1 VRQVDNRDV
10 AQLLNEIADLLDLQG
25 VAFKPV
31 AYRRAARNI
40 EDMDQPVADVV
51 AKGALR
57 DIPGVGDAIAKKV
70 EEYVQ
75 TGKLPYLEKL
85 RSEVPLGLIELLKV
99 PDIGPKTAIVLHR
112 DLGITNLQELR
123 EAAENHRLR
132 GHKGFG
138 EKTEEK
144 ILQGINMLQAK
155 GERMLLGDALPIAE
169 GIVEYLRANASVE
182 KISIGGSLRRGKE
195 TIGDIDILVG
205 DNNPARVMDSFTGH
219 PFVQTVLMKGPT
231 KSSVLL
237 QKGIQVDIRAVETG
251 SWGAA
256 LQYFTGSKEHN
267 VATRKIGVDMGL
279 KLNEYGLFE
288 RDSGRKVAGA
298 TEEEVYRA
306 LGLTYIEPELRED
319 GGEIE
324 AAREGR
330 LPRILEHSSIRGDFH
345 MHTDWSDGGNRIEDM
360 AARAVSKNY
369 EFIGITDHSQSL
381 KIAGGLTPDRL
392 RKQID
397 AVRKAEDA
405 LGGRIRLLSGTE
417 ADIKADGSLDFPRP
431 LLKDLDL
438 VIASVH
444 SRFKMPKDEM
454 TKRVVAAIESGYM
467 DILGHPTGRLIGRRN
482 PYEID
487 MEKVLDAA
495 AESRVAMELNSW
507 KDRLDLADGHCR
519 MAKAARVKVAIGT
532 DAHHVDELDFMRLGV
547 ITARRGWLEAGD
559 VLNTMSGKDIVKHLR
574 GRRP

>member
-1 VRQVDNRDV
+1 MDNGDV

-40 EDMDQPVADVV
+40 EDMDEPVADII
-51 AKGALR
+51 ARGALQ
-57 DIPGVGDAIAKKV
+57 DIPGVGEAIAKKV
-70 EEYVQ
+70 EEFVQ

-85 RSEVPLGLIELLKV
+85 RSEVPPGLLELLRV
-99 PDIGPKTAIVLHR
+99 PDVGPKTAIVLHR
-112 DLGITNLQELR
+112 DLGISSLEELK
-123 EAAENHRLR
+123 EAAENHKLR

-144 ILQGINMLQAK
+144 ILQGIKMLEAK
-155 GERMLLGDALPIAE
+155 GQRMLLGDALPIAE
-169 GIVEYLRANASVE
+169 AIVQYLKTSASVE

-205 DNNPARVMDSFTGH
+205 DEAPARVMDAFTGH
-219 PFVQTVLMKGPT
+219 PLVETILMKGPT
-231 KSSVLL
+231 KSSVVL
-237 QKGIQVDIRAVETG
+237 QKGIQVDLRTVGTK

-288 RDSGRKVAGA
+288 RASGKMVAGA
-298 TEEEVYRA
+298 TEEDVYTA
-306 LGLTYIEPELRED
+306 LGLSYIEPELRED

-324 AAREGR
+324 AAREHR
-330 LPRILEHSSIRGDFH
+330 LPNIVEHDSIRGDFH
-345 MHTDWSDGGNRIEDM
+345 MHTDWSDGVHKIEEM
-360 AARAVSKNY
+360 ASKGISRRY
-369 EFIGITDHSQSL
+369 EYIGITDHSQSL
-381 KIAGGLTPDRL
+381 KIAGGLSPDRL
-392 RKQID
+392 RKQMD
-397 AVRKAEDA
+397 AVRKADEA
-405 LGGRIRLLSGTE
+405 MGGRIRLLSGTE
-417 ADIKADGSLDFPRP
+417 ADIKADGSLDFPRS

-444 SRFKMPKDEM
+444 SRFKMPREEM
-454 TKRVVAAIESGYM
+454 TKRVAAAIESGYI

-482 PYEID
+482 PYELD
-487 MEKVLDAA
+487 MEKILSAA
-495 AESRVAMELNSW
+495 ADSNVAMELNAW

-519 MAKAARVKVAIGT
+519 MAKAAGVKVAIGT
-532 DAHHVDELDFMRLGV
+532 DAHHADELDFMRLGV
-547 ITARRGWLEAGD
+547 ITARRGWLEAKD
-559 VLNTMSGKDIVKHLR
+559 VLNTMNCKDVIRHLR

>member
-1 VRQVDNRDV
+1 MDNSEV

-40 EDMDQPVADVV
+40 QDMDEPVTDVI
-51 AKGALR
+51 ARGALR
-57 DIPGVGDAIAKKV
+57 DIPGVGEAIANKV

-75 TGKLPYLEKL
+75 TGKLGYLEKL
-85 RSEVPLGLIELLKV
+85 RSEVPPGLLELLRV

-112 DLGITNLQELR
+112 DLGVSSLQELK
-123 EAAENHRLR
+123 EAAENHKLR

-138 EKTEEK
+138 ERTEQK
-144 ILQGINMLQAK
+144 ILQGIKMLEAK
-155 GERMLLGDALPIAE
+155 GQRMLLGDALPMAE
-169 GIVEYLRANASVE
+169 AIVQYLKETASVE

-205 DNNPARVMDSFTGH
+205 DETPARVMDAFTSH
-219 PFVQTVLMKGPT
+219 PLVESILMKGPT

-237 QKGIQVDIRAVETG
+237 QKGIQVDLRAVETK

-288 RDSGRKVAGA
+288 RDSGKMVAGE
-298 TEEEVYRA
+298 TEEEVYKA

-324 AAREGR
+324 AAREGK
-330 LPRILEHSSIRGDFH
+330 LPKIVDQDSIRGDFH
-345 MHTDWSDGGNRIEDM
+345 MHTDWSDGGNKIEEM
-360 AARAVSKNY
+360 ASRAIARDY

-381 KIAGGLTPDRL
+381 KIAGGLSPEKL

-417 ADIKADGSLDFPRP
+417 ADIKADGSLDFPKAI
-431 LLKDLDL
+431 LKDLDL

-444 SRFKMPKDEM
+444 SRFKMPREEM
-454 TKRVVAAIESGYM
+454 TKRVVAAMESGYM
-467 DILGHPTGRLIGRRN
+467 DILGHPTGRLIGRRS
-482 PYEID
+482 PYELD
-487 MEKVLDAA
+487 MERVLAAA
-495 AESRVAMELNSW
+495 AESQVAMELNSW

-519 MAKAARVKVAIGT
+519 MAKVAGVKVAIGT

-547 ITARRGWLEAGD
+547 ITARRGWLETKD
-559 VLNTMSGKDIVKHLR
+559 VLNTMNSKEIVRHL
-574 GRRP
+574 GERRP

>member
-1 VRQVDNRDV
+1 MDNSEV

-40 EDMDQPVADVV
+40 QDMDEPVTDVI
-51 AKGALR
+51 ARGALR
-57 DIPGVGDAIAKKV
+57 DIPGVGEAIANKV

-75 TGKLPYLEKL
+75 TGRLGYLEKL
-85 RSEVPLGLIELLKV
+85 RSEVPPGLLELLRV

-112 DLGITNLQELR
+112 DLGVSSLQELK
-123 EAAENHRLR
+123 EAAENHKLR

-138 EKTEEK
+138 ERTEQK
-144 ILQGINMLQAK
+144 ILQGIKMLEAK
-155 GERMLLGDALPIAE
+155 GQRMLLGDALPMAE
-169 GIVEYLRANASVE
+169 AIVQYLKETASVE

-205 DNNPARVMDSFTGH
+205 DETPARVMDAFTSH
-219 PFVQTVLMKGPT
+219 PLVESILMKGPT

-237 QKGIQVDIRAVETG
+237 QKGIQVDLRAVETK

-288 RDSGRKVAGA
+288 RDSGKMVAGE
-298 TEEEVYRA
+298 TEEEVYKA

-324 AAREGR
+324 AAREGK
-330 LPRILEHSSIRGDFH
+330 LPKIVDQDSIRGDFH
-345 MHTDWSDGGNRIEDM
+345 MHTDWSDGGNKIEEM
-360 AARAVSKNY
+360 ASRAIARDY

-381 KIAGGLTPDRL
+381 KIAGGLSPEKL

-417 ADIKADGSLDFPRP
+417 ADIKADGSLDFPKAI
-431 LLKDLDL
+431 LKDLDL

-444 SRFKMPKDEM
+444 SRFKMPREEM
-454 TKRVVAAIESGYM
+454 TKRVVAAMESGYM
-467 DILGHPTGRLIGRRN
+467 DILGHPTGRLIGRRS
-482 PYEID
+482 PYELD
-487 MEKVLDAA
+487 MERVLAAA
-495 AESRVAMELNSW
+495 AESQVAMELNSW

-519 MAKAARVKVAIGT
+519 MAKVAGVKVAIGT

-547 ITARRGWLEAGD
+547 ITARRGWLETKD
-559 VLNTMSGKDIVKHLR
+559 VLNTMNSKEIVRHL
-574 GRRP
+574 GERRP